1 MPARLSP
8 GMCCCVID
16 GEQTPEASARRR
28 MALPSLLCPR
38 RAWCWATGQAF
49 LSVCR
54 CEWICVACFSLW
66 IPVSECNS
74 MCLCIFGAS
83 AEASHLGLGTQRP
96 QLGLGMEGQDQA
108 TCPPI
113 YHLLTDNF
121 LLQNNA
127 QRLGA
132 SQSTHSL
139 TTPVVSVATP
149 SLLSQG
155 LPFSSMPTTYNTGEC
170 SGGLSCVHMAL
181 GREGPERGHEI
192 SSGDTLIRGR
202 PLIWESPT

>member
-1 MPARLSP
+1 
-8 GMCCCVID
+8 
-16 GEQTPEASARRR
+16 